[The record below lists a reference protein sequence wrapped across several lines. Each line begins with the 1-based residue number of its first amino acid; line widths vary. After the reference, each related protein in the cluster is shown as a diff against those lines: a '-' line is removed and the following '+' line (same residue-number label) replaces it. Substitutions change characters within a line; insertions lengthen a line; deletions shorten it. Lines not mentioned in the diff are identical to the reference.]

1 MTEPTRPTEI
11 GQLVGE
17 NPLNIGRILT
27 ELGKGELAVQ
37 TDKEQNLWA
46 VTDTGRDYLEEHKQL
61 TESVTESVPLPGK
74 APEPPPG
81 GETGETVPSQA
92 DLFKAE
98 DEEELNR
105 INEQEA
111 MSLLN

>member
-17 NPLNIGRILT
+17 NPLNTGRILT

-61 TESVTESVPLPGK
+61 NHHPGEK
-74 APEPPPG
+74 P
-81 GETGETVPSQA
+81 
-92 DLFKAE
+92 
-98 DEEELNR
+98 
-105 INEQEA
+105 
-111 MSLLN
+111 SLLKLTCSRQRVKRN

>member
-17 NPLNIGRILT
+17 NPLNTGRILT

-81 GETGETVPSQA
+81 GETVPSQA

-98 DEEELNR
+98 GKEELNR

>member
-1 MTEPTRPTEI
+1 MAELKERELKILSALSQLTELTRPTEI

-17 NPLNIGRILT
+17 NPLNTGRILT

-37 TDKEQNLWA
+37 TDKERNLWA
-46 VTDTGRDYLEEHKQL
+46 VTDT
-61 TESVTESVPLPGK
+61 GK

-81 GETGETVPSQA
+81 GEIVPSQA

-111 MSLLN
+111 MSLLS